1 MLLKKRENISTEAQP
16 AGSKHRS
23 DEAARRKQSQISR
36 EPTISSSDLTPRERE
51 RERKRERNKGREEV
65 QAQAGL
71 LPSAAAAALA
81 AGAAPAVASA
91 ARHPPPKELM
101 EWNEARQ

>member
-51 RERKRERNKGREEV
+51 RERERGIREGKKCRHRQAYYPPQPLPHLQPEPHPQLPPQHDILRQRN
-65 QAQAGL
+65 
-71 LPSAAAAALA
+71 
-81 AGAAPAVASA
+81 
-91 ARHPPPKELM
+91 
-101 EWNEARQ
+101 